1 MAVFVVCAMNLTLST
16 IIRLNVNHFGQTMR
30 RCVCV
35 CGLVAAHY
43 ANGKHKIDL
52 CNLFVIATMPYIGQH
67 ERMGMEAE
75 DRDREMG
82 RERENERYFRNLHT
96 ESIYDTNIKCDL
108 MRLLLMVSLLL
119 FIRSKDV

>member
-1 MAVFVVCAMNLTLST
+1 MCGFFWVAVFVVCAMNLTLST

-67 ERMGMEAE
+67 ERWEWKQE
-75 DRDREMG
+75 IEIERWEE
-82 RERENERYFRNLHT
+82 RER
-96 ESIYDTNIKCDL
+96 
-108 MRLLLMVSLLL
+108 MRDIFVICTPRV
-119 FIRSKDV
+119 FTIRTLNAI